1 MEKVNLKDEGD
12 EEVNMEGEVGD
23 LAKKKHSDPINYM
36 SPSEEE
42 EFNKMWIELMK
53 SFELPDA
60 VVDATTRLCSGD
72 ETPFKDRQTI
82 RFYLHD
88 LGMKILGLEF
98 PL

>member
-1 MEKVNLKDEGD
+1 MHMESEG
-12 EEVNMEGEVGD
+12 GD
-23 LAKKKHSDPINYM
+23 VSKKKHSDPINYM

-42 EFNKMWIELMK
+42 EFGKMWVELMK
-53 SFELPDA
+53 SLGLPDD

-72 ETPFKDRQTI
+72 ETPFKDLQTI

-88 LGMKILGLEF
+88 LGMEMLGLKF